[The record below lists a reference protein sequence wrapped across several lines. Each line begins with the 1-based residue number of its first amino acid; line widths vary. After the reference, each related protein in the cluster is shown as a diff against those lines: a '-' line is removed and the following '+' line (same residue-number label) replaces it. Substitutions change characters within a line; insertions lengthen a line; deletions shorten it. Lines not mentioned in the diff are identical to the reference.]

1 MKYRVIAVVT
11 AVFTLLFC
19 AGVTLVSSDHVQ
31 KYERYQQHE
40 SMQQLADLP
49 EADREAASSLNI
61 DPNTFAS
68 HLPVISIDTRGQEI
82 PGRYLI
88 GEDGKIAHDETD
100 ARLVE
105 LSADGRETI
114 PVSFK
119 LFVPDEDNPAAVRL
133 SDEPELTAQAEL
145 RYRGHS
151 SRTFDKPSYQ
161 VKFTQE
167 DRVTSEDHDLL
178 GMGEGSSWAMNG
190 PFLDKTLLRNYV
202 AMSAFGE
209 VMSAAPDVRLVE
221 VFVNDTYQGVYVLM
235 ETVRRG
241 ENRVDIKK
249 SDPKSAATSF
259 IVKRDWYSGDSETL
273 RDFLYKDRVAT
284 QPMVIVYPSEA
295 TITDAQ
301 REWIR
306 RELNQFE
313 KSLYSYDYDTGNYGY
328 WNYIDVDSFIDY
340 FLVNEL
346 SLNVDS
352 GKLSTY
358 FYRDLGGK
366 LTIGPLWDYNNS
378 FNDYIENDLSNYN
391 GFALMRSPLFFMLLK
406 DERFVERTIDRYKE
420 LRKGALSDETLI
432 STIDSAAAYLE
443 PARNRNYLVWGYS
456 FDPELVTANEKLSPD
471 ERNPKNYDEALA
483 QLKGTLLERTAW
495 LDVNI
500 EHLRQYCHES
510 AVKRYNH

>member
-1 MKYRVIAVVT
+1 
-11 AVFTLLFC
+11 
-19 AGVTLVSSDHVQ
+19 
-31 KYERYQQHE
+31 
-40 SMQQLADLP
+40 
-49 EADREAASSLNI
+49 
-61 DPNTFAS
+61 
-68 HLPVISIDTRGQEI
+68 
-82 PGRYLI
+82 
-88 GEDGKIAHDETD
+88 
-100 ARLVE
+100 
-105 LSADGRETI
+105 
-114 PVSFK
+114 
-119 LFVPDEDNPAAVRL
+119 
-133 SDEPELTAQAEL
+133 
-145 RYRGHS
+145 
-151 SRTFDKPSYQ
+151 
-161 VKFTQE
+161 
-167 DRVTSEDHDLL
+167 
-178 GMGEGSSWAMNG
+178 
-190 PFLDKTLLRNYV
+190 
-202 AMSAFGE
+202 
-209 VMSAAPDVRLVE
+209 
-221 VFVNDTYQGVYVLM
+221 
-235 ETVRRG
+235 
-241 ENRVDIKK
+241 
-249 SDPKSAATSF
+249 
-259 IVKRDWYSGDSETL
+259 
-273 RDFLYKDRVAT
+273 
-284 QPMVIVYPSEA
+284 MVIVYPSEA

-483 QLKGTLLERTAW
+483 QLKETLLERTAW